1 MSEPHVFALARDTY
15 RRVTGTLCRRENCS
29 VVAHGMMGSGKT
41 ESLRLITRYLC
52 KASSLRRNDERF
64 SMSEADTFRLVS
76 LQARALYD
84 FQSTE
89 KYTINIREGEA
100 IRVTRRFFS
109 GTVGEQRSHI
119 VLAIAH

>member
-1 MSEPHVFALARDTY
+1 
-15 RRVTGTLCRRENCS
+15 
-29 VVAHGMMGSGKT
+29 
-41 ESLRLITRYLC
+41 
-52 KASSLRRNDERF
+52 
-64 SMSEADTFRLVS
+64 MSEADTFRLVS